1 MVGNSTGRPRGSA
14 TWRFLVTGSVAIVGF
29 PVVLGVVVVL
39 ALAAPFPTPTSAPNP
54 RPTSAPSSPSRPAV
68 VPTEWFVADE
78 SAAATCPGLPWTVLA
93 AIGEVETDFG
103 QGGEVS
109 PAGALG
115 PMQFEPATF
124 AAYDHPVPADR
135 APNPSG
141 APEPPSIWD
150 LSESVYAAARYL
162 CTNGGAAPA
171 SLPGAIF
178 AYNHAWWYVREVLTL
193 SAGFTP

>member
-1 MVGNSTGRPRGSA
+1 MVTSSMGRPRTSA
-14 TWRFLVTGSVAIVGF
+14 TWRFLVTGSAAIVGL
-29 PVVLGVVVVL
+29 PVVLGALVVL
-39 ALAAPFPTPTSAPNP
+39 AVATPPPAPTSG
-54 RPTSAPSSPSRPAV
+54 SASPPSSPVRPGV
-68 VPTEWFVADE
+68 VPAAWFVADE
-78 SAAATCPGLPWTVLA
+78 AAATTCPGLPWTVLA

-124 AAYDHPVPADR
+124 AAYDHPVPADI
-135 APNPSG
+135 APNPHG
-141 APEPPSIWD
+141 APEPPSVWD

-162 CTNGGAAPA
+162 CTNGGGAPA

-178 AYNHAWWYVREVLTL
+178 AYNHAWWYVRAVLTVA
-193 SAGFTP
+193 AGFTR

>member
-1 MVGNSTGRPRGSA
+1 MVGSSTRRPRGSA
-14 TWRFLVTGSVAIVGF
+14 TWRLLVTGSAAIVGF
-29 PVVLGVVVVL
+29 PVMLGIVVVL
-39 ALAAPFPTPTSAPNP
+39 AFAAPLP
-54 RPTSAPSSPSRPAV
+54 APSSAQTPGSSSSPGSLARPEV
-68 VPTEWFVADE
+68 VPTAWFVADE

-103 QGGEVS
+103 RGGEVS

-124 AAYDHPVPADR
+124 AAYDHPVPADL
-135 APNPSG
+135 APNPPG
-141 APEPPSIWD
+141 APEPPTIWD

-193 SAGFTP
+193 AAGFTR

>member
-1 MVGNSTGRPRGSA
+1 MVSSSMGRPRTSA
-14 TWRFLVTGSVAIVGF
+14 TWRFLVTGSAAIVGL
-29 PVVLGVVVVL
+29 PVVLGAIVVL
-39 ALAAPFPTPTSAPNP
+39 AVATPPPAPTGGSA
-54 RPTSAPSSPSRPAV
+54 SAPSSPIRPGV
-68 VPTEWFVADE
+68 VPAAWFVADE
-78 SAAATCPGLPWTVLA
+78 AAATTCPGLPWTVLA

-124 AAYDHPVPADR
+124 AAYDHPVPADT
-135 APNPSG
+135 APNPHG
-141 APEPPSIWD
+141 APEPPSVWD

-162 CTNGGAAPA
+162 CTNGGAAPV

-178 AYNHAWWYVREVLTL
+178 AYNHAWWYVREVLTI